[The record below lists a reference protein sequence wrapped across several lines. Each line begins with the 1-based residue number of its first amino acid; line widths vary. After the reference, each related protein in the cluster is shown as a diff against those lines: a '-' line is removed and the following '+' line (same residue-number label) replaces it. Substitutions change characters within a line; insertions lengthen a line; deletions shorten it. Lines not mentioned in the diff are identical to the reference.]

1 MKARIL
7 TVAILLASV
16 GGVTATQPSDTTT
29 LPIIAELSE
38 GSVTVVLPAALKARL
53 AGTKAE
59 QDETETPAANTATNR
74 NTSRVGFRVQIFDDN
89 NVRTAKRE
97 AQTRKN
103 QIESRFP
110 EYRAYVSF
118 NSPYWRVKVG
128 DFHSRSEAEAAMGA
142 IRQAFPSMGNQLRV
156 VRDRINP

>member
-59 QDETETPAANTATNR
+59 QDDTETPAANTATNR

-110 EYRAYVSF
+110 E
-118 NSPYWRVKVG
+118 
-128 DFHSRSEAEAAMGA
+128 
-142 IRQAFPSMGNQLRV
+142 
-156 VRDRINP
+156 

>member
-59 QDETETPAANTATNR
+59 QDDTETPAANTATNR

>member
-7 TVAILLASV
+7 IALLTLGAAV
-16 GGVTATQPSDTTT
+16 EAFADEPSDSTKT
-29 LPIIAELSE
+29 LPIISRLAE
-38 GSVTVVLPAALKARL
+38 GSVTVILPEGFEERL
-53 AGTKAE
+53 TGVKE
-59 QDETETPAANTATNR
+59 NQEETETQPTTTTR
-74 NTSRVGFRVQIFDDN
+74 NTSRMGFRVQVFDDN

-97 AQTRKN
+97 AQARKN
-103 QIESRFP
+103 QIERRFP

-142 IRQAFPSMGNQLRV
+142 IRQAFPAMGNQLRV

>member
-16 GGVTATQPSDTTT
+16 GGVTATQPSDPTT

-59 QDETETPAANTATNR
+59 QDDTETPAANTATNR